1 MRIVSHG
8 HDWVPR
14 SSTDHNEHDTDIQ
27 KIRAALTEFELGRF
41 LLSNLGLNGYWTSYV
56 LLHPDKGRHTR
67 LSSDGTP
74 LTDLE
79 TWLLDRCPI
88 FLATQERFRTFRQ
101 LTQQHIASGMR
112 LASIPSGIM
121 DDLLTL
127 SYAGSQNVELTA
139 VDLDPTSL
147 EYARRAYERA
157 GLTIKVDFEEKD
169 AWELGSIERWDLI
182 TSNGL
187 NIYVEDDRRCV
198 ALYQN
203 IAAAL
208 RPEGFF
214 IMSFITPPDQ
224 WRPYDA
230 EDLNFQQFLF
240 KNALPVKWQSTKDEK
255 TIEAQLSEAGLEI
268 LSVVYDNQRMFPT
281 VLARKHSHES
291 QSARDAR

>member
-8 HDWVPR
+8 HDWVPG
-14 SSTDHNEHDTDIQ
+14 SSTDCHEHNLDIQ
-27 KIRAALTEFELGRF
+27 KIRVALTEFELGRF

-79 TWLLDRCPI
+79 AWLLDRCPI

-101 LTQQHIASGMR
+101 LTQPHIASGMR
-112 LASIPSGIM
+112 LASIPSGRM

-127 SYAGSQNVELTA
+127 SYAGTQNVELTA
-139 VDLDPTSL
+139 VDLDPASL
-147 EYARRAYERA
+147 EHARQAYERT
-157 GLTIKVDFEEKD
+157 GLTIKVDFEEND
-169 AWELGSIERWDLI
+169 AWTLGSIERWDLI

-187 NIYVEDDRRCV
+187 NIYVEDNRRCV
-198 ALYQN
+198 ALYQS

-208 RPEGFF
+208 RPQGLF

-224 WRPYDA
+224 WRPYNA
-230 EDLNFQQFLF
+230 EDLNFQRFLF
-240 KNALPVKWQSTKDEK
+240 RDALPVKWQSMRDEK
-255 TIEAQLSEAGLEI
+255 TIKAQLSKAGLEV
-268 LSVVYDNQRMFPT
+268 LSVVYDNQRMFPA
-281 VLARKHSHES
+281 VLSRKHLRES
-291 QSARDAR
+291 

>member
-1 MRIVSHG
+1 MRILSHG
-8 HDWVPR
+8 HSWAPTPP
-14 SSTDHNEHDTDIQ
+14 TDRKEYDAGILTV
-27 KIRAALTEFELGRF
+27 RAALTEFELGRF

-56 LLHPDKGRHTR
+56 LLHPDKGRQTR

-79 TWLLDRCPI
+79 AWLLDRCPI

-101 LTQQHIASGMR
+101 LTQPHIASGMR
-112 LASIPSGIM
+112 LASIPSGVM

-127 SYAGSQNVELTA
+127 TYAGTENVELTA
-139 VDLDPTSL
+139 VDLDPASL
-147 EYARRAYERA
+147 EHARRAYERT

-169 AWELGSIERWDLI
+169 AWTLGSIERWDLI

-198 ALYQN
+198 ALYQS

-208 RPEGFF
+208 RPQGLF

-224 WRPYDA
+224 WRAYNA
-230 EDLNFQQFLF
+230 EDLNFQRFLF
-240 KNALPVKWQSTKDEK
+240 REALPVKWQSMRDEK
-255 TIEAQLSEAGLEI
+255 TIKAQLSEAGFEV
-268 LSVVYDNQRMFPT
+268 LSVIYDNQGMFPA
-281 VLARKHSHES
+281 VLARKHSRKS
-291 QSARDAR
+291 